1 MKMRRER
8 DDGIQESDRR
18 KMERYYRSILEFFKR
33 RIQWRATC
41 VHNINTTDGIERYLE
56 ESNTCDFVQNRQS
69 GSNHPVL
76 NVRMNSVNEAQTH
89 TRRTR

>member
-1 MKMRRER
+1 MRRER

-69 GSNHPVL
+69 GSNQP